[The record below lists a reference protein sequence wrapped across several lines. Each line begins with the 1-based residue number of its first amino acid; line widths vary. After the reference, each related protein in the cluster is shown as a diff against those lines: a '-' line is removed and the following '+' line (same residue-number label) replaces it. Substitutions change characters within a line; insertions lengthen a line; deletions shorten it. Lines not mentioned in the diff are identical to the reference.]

1 MSFKQPDLPYAMGA
15 LVPFLSEEQVNFHY
29 GKHHAAYFAKLNSLV
44 QGTPEA
50 DMMLEDLIVK
60 SDGAVFNNA
69 AQAWNHSFY
78 WKCLT
83 QRGLGGTPKGDL
95 KAAIERYFHSF
106 EEFKD
111 EFSKAAVGLF
121 GSGWVWL
128 AMDDKGRLEILA
140 LSNADTPKKHGK
152 KALLTIDV
160 WEHAYYIDYR
170 NDRLRYVASFWENV
184 NWPFVEERYRG

>member
-15 LVPFLSEEQVNFHY
+15 LVPFLTEEQVQFHY

-50 DMMLEDLIVK
+50 DMMLEDLITK
-60 SDGAVFNNA
+60 SEGATFNNA

-78 WKCLT
+78 WRCLT
-83 QRGLGGTPKGDL
+83 HRGMGGAPKDDL
-95 KAAIERYFHSF
+95 KAAIERHFHSV

-111 EFSKAAVGLF
+111 EFSKAAVGVF
-121 GSGWVWL
+121 GSGWAWL
-128 AMDDKGRLEILA
+128 AMDNKGKLEILA

-170 NDRLRYVASFWENV
+170 NDRLRYVAAFWENV
-184 NWPFVEERYRG
+184 NWSFVEERYKG